1 MEEAFIVTSKSELNL
16 YRYSRKMVTCNGP
29 PTTTNVSQFGLLQMY
44 VSTRSAAFMYVL
56 SLVHR
61 CKQRVLSLRHI
72 PPSDCMVYLFHV
84 KKNY

>member
-1 MEEAFIVTSKSELNL
+1 MEEAFIVTSKSGLNL
-16 YRYSRKMVTCNGP
+16 YRYSRKMV
-29 PTTTNVSQFGLLQMY
+29 TNVSQFGLLQMY

-61 CKQRVLSLRHI
+61 CKQRVLSLRHL

>member
-1 MEEAFIVTSKSELNL
+1 MDEAFIVTSKSGLNL
-16 YRYSRKMVTCNGP
+16 FRYSLKMVTCNGP
-29 PTTTNVSQFGLLQMY
+29 PMTTNVSQFDLLQMY
-44 VSTRSAAFMYVL
+44 VCTRSAAFMYVL

-61 CKQRVLSLRHI
+61 CKQRVLSLRHL

>member
-1 MEEAFIVTSKSELNL
+1 MEEAFIVASKSGLNL
-16 YRYSRKMVTCNGP
+16 YRYSRKMV
-29 PTTTNVSQFGLLQMY
+29 TNVSQFGLLQMY

-61 CKQRVLSLRHI
+61 CKQRVLSLRHL